1 MISDFIYKYYIDPVK
16 YGEPYNIVE
25 TLTYAIILIIGVY
38 LLYRWFSNS
47 KWLSEHG
54 IKLDS
59 GFILATIPYVVL
71 GGVLRVIQDAGMVTG
86 DWQYLIVTPPIYFVL
101 FFFVIGMIFIG
112 GTLRKNGII
121 KEFLW
126 FYALVG
132 CMAVLVISLILLVAG
147 AWPTA
152 RIDLF
157 ILSIIPLM
165 AITASVL
172 VWACMRYILKWEYVS
187 DPLYLVLIF
196 GQMLD
201 ASATS
206 YGLTFHP
213 AVHYIEQHVV
223 GSNLIEMTGTAF
235 VMFPLKLVVL
245 FPAIYIMQ
253 LYRREANPAFW
264 HLVLLAMI
272 VVGLAPGIRDMVRM
286 VLYV

>member
-71 GGVLRVIQDAGMVTG
+71 GGVLRVLQDAGMVTG

-126 FYALVG
+126 FYALMG
-132 CMAVLVISLILLVAG
+132 CMAVLVITLILA
-147 AWPTA
+147 AWGMAHT

-157 ILSIIPLM
+157 ILGIIPLM

-172 VWACMRYILKWEYVS
+172 VWACMRYILKWEYVN
-187 DPLYLVLIF
+187 DPLYMVLIF

-253 LYRREANPAFW
+253 LYRKEANSAFW